1 MNTSRSTE
9 LLRRRFAEPGLSQNA
24 TQPTSRRPR
33 YNDDDRHDDDDDDDG
48 HGDRNGDDRCGF
60 QGDDL
65 KPNTWCQKMPRK
77 ICAPDNCNMVQVK
90 NIKVSYES
98 II

>member
-33 YNDDDRHDDDDDDDG
+33 YNDDDRHDDDGDNG
-48 HGDRNGDDRCGF
+48 HG
-60 QGDDL
+60 
-65 KPNTWCQKMPRK
+65 TMM
-77 ICAPDNCNMVQVK
+77 IMVEMIVV
-90 NIKVSYES
+90 VSRAT
-98 II
+98 I

>member
-33 YNDDDRHDDDDDDDG
+33 YNDDDRYDDDDDDDDG
-48 HGDRNGDDRCGF
+48 HG
-60 QGDDL
+60 
-65 KPNTWCQKMPRK
+65 TMM
-77 ICAPDNCNMVQVK
+77 IVIEMIVV
-90 NIKVSYES
+90 VSRET
-98 II
+98 I